1 MEMVTPWPH
10 QSKRQRNLMSML
22 PLLLLH
28 THGDRLIGLMG
39 NVTGQ
44 SCIMT
49 WNVYSYIT
57 SVKNDYICP
66 SIRHLMIIITIIVLK
81 YVLTFGRKMIK
92 RKNFNDDHDLLEF
105 RINYKIPGCDNKF
118 DFNELMNDTVAL
130 RHKAVM
136 VVTNMAAD
144 NLNN

>member
-1 MEMVTPWPH
+1 MSWPLAE
-10 QSKRQRNLMSML
+10 KWLN
-22 PLLLLH
+22 
-28 THGDRLIGLMG
+28 G
-39 NVTGQ
+39 N
-44 SCIMT
+44 
-49 WNVYSYIT
+49 
-57 SVKNDYICP
+57 
-66 SIRHLMIIITIIVLK
+66 
-81 YVLTFGRKMIK
+81 
-92 RKNFNDDHDLLEF
+92 NFNDDHDLLEF